1 MANQRQ
7 GTDMTRK
14 RLGEL
19 LLERGAI
26 DADQLNSALAYQRQW
41 GHRLGVAMVAKGFIS
56 EGVLTKVLSESLNIP
71 MIDLA
76 AVTIDKEA
84 QRMLHV
90 SVCEAHDVIPVN
102 LAVEKGR
109 KILTVAMSDPLNVAA
124 LEEIEFT
131 TGCTVRPVLAQISS
145 IGQAI
150 ARYYRGQRV
159 QIAPLRF
166 QVDKGATETMTL
178 VRKHGEEETIELAP
192 TGEAHK
198 VVALREEVT
207 DRTALA
213 EIEAAR
219 RIGRAGVA
227 AASSVSQIDIERIDA
242 LEKKFWAM
250 MRVLAKKNYIT
261 KDEFLTE
268 LSRTE

>member
-1 MANQRQ
+1 
-7 GTDMTRK
+7 MTRK
-14 RLGEL
+14 RLGEV

-26 DADQLNSALAYQRQW
+26 DQDQLNSALAYQRQW

-56 EGVLTKVLSESLNIP
+56 EGVLTKVLSESLSIP

-84 QRMLHV
+84 LRMLHV

-102 LAVEKGR
+102 LTVEKGR
-109 KILTVAMSDPLNVAA
+109 KILVVAMSDPLNVAA
-124 LEEIEFT
+124 IEEIEFT
-131 TGCTVRPVLAQISS
+131 TSCTVRPVLAQISS

-150 ARYYRGQRV
+150 RRYYRGERV
-159 QIAPLRF
+159 QIAPLQF
-166 QVDKGATETMTL
+166 KLDQGAHETMTV
-178 VRKHGEEETIELAP
+178 VRKGGEEEMIQLAP
-192 TGEAHK
+192 TGEAQK
-198 VVALREEVT
+198 VVALRDEVT

-219 RIGRAGVA
+219 RIGRAGA
-227 AASSVSQIDIERIDA
+227 AAAAAISQIDIERIDA

-250 MRVLAKKNYIT
+250 MRVLARKNYIT
-261 KDEFLTE
+261 KDEFLAE